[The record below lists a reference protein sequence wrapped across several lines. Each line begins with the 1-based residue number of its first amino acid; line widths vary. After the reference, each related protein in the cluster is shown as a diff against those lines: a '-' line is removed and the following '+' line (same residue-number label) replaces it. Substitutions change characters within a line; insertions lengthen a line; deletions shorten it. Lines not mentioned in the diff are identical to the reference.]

1 MTVRRS
7 VNSFSVSR
15 QHLCLCWW
23 LEDYLDSEST
33 LMLQTFQT
41 STAVKINQLWT
52 SGSRCVFSNKLCRFR
67 ISFQTFWIAVNVLFL
82 LRSAAW
88 SPSQLLQEKSRGDE
102 RRRRRWCSRLCRFQ
116 AQLLGSGSMRGP
128 DRTAHWNGYK
138 LDSLSPNHQSQLLNV
153 FPFSP
158 NICSQTVDK

>member
-41 STAVKINQLWT
+41 STAVKLNQLWT
-52 SGSRCVFSNKLCRFR
+52 SGSRCVFSNKLCRLR
-67 ISFQTFWIAVNVLFL
+67 IRFQTFLDCCKRFVSSPFCSLISLPAPPGEEQRRWKEEKEVVLTALPFPGP
-82 LRSAAW
+82 AAGKWKHAGAW
-88 SPSQLLQEKSRGDE
+88 SDGTLKRLQARFIIPKS
-102 RRRRRWCSRLCRFQ
+102 SI
-116 AQLLGSGSMRGP
+116 
-128 DRTAHWNGYK
+128 TALK
-138 LDSLSPNHQSQLLNV
+138 C
-153 FPFSP
+153 FPL
-158 NICSQTVDK
+158 